1 MLTDFIESVR
11 EKKPVIH
18 CITNYVT
25 VNDCAN
31 VLLACGA
38 SPIMA
43 DAPEDAADIAA
54 LADGLV
60 INIGTLNQQK
70 LEAMLIAGRTANSLG
85 KPVVLDPVGAG
96 ASKARTDA
104 ALRLISEIEFTV
116 IRGNSSEIK
125 TLALGSAGSRGV
137 DADLADAV
145 AEADLPAAAAFA
157 KRFASQ
163 TGAVIAI
170 TGAIDVIADAERA
183 AAVYNGDPMLR
194 RITGAGCMTS
204 CLCAAFAAAQ
214 PEEPLAAAIAAIG
227 SMGICG
233 ELAKERMV
241 MPDGN
246 ASFRNYLIDAVYNM
260 DPAFNFGSSVF
271 DDRLRF
277 RWI

>member
-1 MLTDFIESVR
+1 MLIEQIEKIR
-11 EKKPVIH
+11 AKKPVIH

-25 VNDCAN
+25 ANDCAN

-104 ALRLISEIEFTV
+104 ALRLISEVDFTV

-194 RITGAGCMTS
+194 RITGAGCMTT
-204 CLCAAFAAAQ
+204 CLCAAFAACANDRFISTVS
-214 PEEPLAAAIAAIG
+214 AITA
-227 SMGICG
+227 MGVCG
-233 ELAKERMV
+233 EIAKEKLGI
-241 MPDGN
+241 DEGTIT
-246 ASFRNYLIDAVYNM
+246 FRNNIIDIMSYINSERI
-260 DPAFNFGSSVF
+260 DS
-271 DDRLRF
+271 RKRIIEL
-277 RWI
+277 